1 MSVQLIFKVATWLL
15 SLAFL
20 SGLVL
25 AGRHFVTGSR
35 PLPWLG
41 KLHGFAVSGA
51 ISLLVFAWVNV
62 GLGSTGS
69 YGLLALLVAAVGGLV
84 LTFGFRFRQKPL
96 PDGLVFA
103 HMCVAFVGFLIIFL
117 VSRPPLIP

>member
-1 MSVQLIFKVATWLL
+1 VNVQLIFKVATWLL

-25 AGRHFVTGSR
+25 AGRHFVTGSKSA
-35 PLPWLG
+35 PWLG
-41 KLHGFAVSGA
+41 KLHGLSVSAA

-62 GLGSTGS
+62 GLGSAGS
-69 YGLLALLVAAVGGLV
+69 YGLLALLVAAAGGLV
-84 LTFGFRFRQKPL
+84 LTLGFRSRQKPL

-103 HMCVAFVGFLIIFL
+103 HMCVAFVGFFMIFL
-117 VSRPPLIP
+117 VSRPQLIH

>member
-1 MSVQLIFKVATWLL
+1 MDVQLIFKVATWLL

-41 KLHGFAVSGA
+41 KLHGFSVSGA
-51 ISLLVFAWVNV
+51 ISLLIFAWVNV
-62 GLGSTGS
+62 GLGSAGS
-69 YGLLALLVAAVGGLV
+69 YGLLALLVAAAGGL
-84 LTFGFRFRQKPL
+84 LMTLGFRFRQKPL

-117 VSRPPLIP
+117 VSRPQLTH

>member
-1 MSVQLIFKVATWLL
+1 MSLQLIFKVANWLL

-20 SGLVL
+20 SGLAM

-35 PLPWLG
+35 PVPWLG
-41 KLHGFAVSGA
+41 KLHGFAASGA

-62 GLGSTGS
+62 GLGSAGS
-69 YGLLALLVAAVGGLV
+69 YGLLALLVAAAGGLV
-84 LTFGFRFRQKPL
+84 LTLGFRFRQQIL

-117 VSRPPLIP
+117 VSRAQLIH

>member
-1 MSVQLIFKVATWLL
+1 MDVQLIFKVATWLL

-25 AGRHFVTGSR
+25 AGRHFVTGSK

-41 KLHGFAVSGA
+41 KLHGFSVSGA
-51 ISLLVFAWVNV
+51 ISLLIFAWVNV
-62 GLGSTGS
+62 GLGSAGS
-69 YGLLALLVAAVGGLV
+69 YGLLALLVAAAGGL
-84 LTFGFRFRQKPL
+84 LLALGFRSRQKSL

-117 VSRPPLIP
+117 VSRPQLPH

>member
-1 MSVQLIFKVATWLL
+1 MSVQLIFKAANWLL

-35 PLPWLG
+35 PVPWLG
-41 KLHGFAVSGA
+41 KLHGFAASGA

-62 GLGSTGS
+62 DLGSAGS
-69 YGLLALLVAAVGGLV
+69 YGLLALLVAAAGGLL
-84 LTFGFRFRQKPL
+84 LTLGFRFRQKPL

-103 HMCVAFVGFLIIFL
+103 HMCVAFVGFLIIFF
-117 VSRPPLIP
+117 VSRAQLIH